1 MNIMISTMLHSQ
13 QRYPTVGDW
22 DFRTPTNAEPELH
35 VRVSYMGNEDFEF
48 LVGLHELV
56 EAYLCH
62 KRGITDEQVTD
73 FDIKYEATRPPGDT
87 SEPGNYPEAPYHHEH
102 VFATALERA
111 VAREMG
117 VDWDEYE
124 QAVQDLG

>member
-1 MNIMISTMLHSQ
+1 MNIQISTIDHVA

-22 DFRTPTNAEPELH
+22 DFRNPTNRKEELH
-35 VRVSYMGNEDFEF
+35 VRVSAMGNEDFEF
-48 LVGLHELV
+48 LVGLHEVV

-73 FDIKYEATRPPGDT
+73 FDTRYEATRPPGDN

-102 VFATALERA
+102 VFASAVEKA

-117 VDWDEYE
+117 IDWDEYS
-124 QAVQDLG
+124 ATVDAL